1 MRTMRVM
8 RPVIE
13 ASYDRLDELVR
24 ALPEAPAQWVARAEE
39 LPQLHRALVWLSE
52 RGGSPG
58 REHIDDALREAGLV
72 PDEDRQRMLRLLQE
86 RHDEREERRR

>member
-24 ALPEAPAQWVARAEE
+24 ALPEAPAQCGSHGAEE
-39 LPQLHRALVWLSE
+39 LPQLGDRALVWLSE

-58 REHIDDALREAGLV
+58 AAELSS
-72 PDEDRQRMLRLLQE
+72 
-86 RHDEREERRR
+86 